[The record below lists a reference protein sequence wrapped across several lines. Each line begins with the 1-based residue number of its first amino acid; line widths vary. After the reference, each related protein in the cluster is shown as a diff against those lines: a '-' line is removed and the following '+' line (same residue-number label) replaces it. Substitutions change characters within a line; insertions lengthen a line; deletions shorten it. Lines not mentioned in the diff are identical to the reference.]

1 MTLDLQLME
10 TFERRLQQVLEMEEV
25 SQAQFAD
32 KLGIQRGGLCH
43 LLSGRNKPS
52 FDFIVKLINSYPTVN
67 PDWLLTGKGKPYK
80 NDNSS
85 EIAVQPEIDDLPPAD
100 DLFSRTAYLPQ
111 QPAGNQIDIP
121 QYETRQPS
129 EERTENQRTVEKVM
143 IFFSDGTYEER

>member
-1 MTLDLQLME
+1 ME
-10 TFERRLQQVLEMEEV
+10 AFERRLQQVLEMEEV

-52 FDFIVKLINSYPTVN
+52 FDFIVKLITSYPTVN

-80 NDNSS
+80 NDNSP
-85 EIAVQPEIDDLPPAD
+85 EIATQPESDDLPPAD
-100 DLFSRTAYLPQ
+100 DLFFCTADSQ
-111 QPAGNQIDIP
+111 QQSPENHIDTHK
-121 QYETRQPS
+121 YEVPQPS
-129 EERTENQRTVEKVM
+129 EVRTGSQRTIEKVL